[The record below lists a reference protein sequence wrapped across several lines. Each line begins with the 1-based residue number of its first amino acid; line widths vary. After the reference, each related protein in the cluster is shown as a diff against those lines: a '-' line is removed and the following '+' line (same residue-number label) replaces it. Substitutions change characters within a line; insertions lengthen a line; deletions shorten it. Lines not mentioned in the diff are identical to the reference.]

1 EESVETETNSDVQQE
16 FQVANAEWFGVEDQF
31 FLNAVRA
38 ESPIRFAYFRS
49 AAALVDQRS
58 MLRPYFGARL
68 PLVSLQP
75 DRQIESNFRAYFGP
89 KLEDEMLKFGHNLR
103 ESNAMFLETLA
114 APLLTLLHWIFGYVG
129 NYGIAII
136 ILTIIVRLLLFPLT
150 YKGMKGMKR
159 MQQLAPRMKKIQEKY
174 KDNREKLNQE
184 MMELYRKNKVNPL
197 GGCLPLLLQIPV
209 FIALYSALSG
219 AVELRHA
226 PFMLWLSDMSAPDG
240 LGITPILMGV
250 SLYFQQKLTPTAAT
264 MDPMQ
269 QKIMQYLPLVF
280 TIFTFTFPAGLTLY
294 WLTSNL
300 LSIAQQ
306 QFLNRIKTPE
316 LQD

>member
-1 EESVETETNSDVQQE
+1 
-16 FQVANAEWFGVEDQF
+16 
-31 FLNAVRA
+31 
-38 ESPIRFAYFRS
+38 
-49 AAALVDQRS
+49 
-58 MLRPYFGARL
+58 
-68 PLVSLQP
+68 
-75 DRQIESNFRAYFGP
+75 
-89 KLEDEMLKFGHNLR
+89 MLKLGHNLR

>member
-1 EESVETETNSDVQQE
+1 MCLEQQ
-16 FQVANAEWFGVEDQF
+16 
-31 FLNAVRA
+31 
-38 ESPIRFAYFRS
+38 
-49 AAALVDQRS
+49 LVDPSHQSQTIDPADHR
-58 MLRPYFGARL
+58 
-68 PLVSLQP
+68 
-75 DRQIESNFRAYFGP
+75 I
-89 KLEDEMLKFGHNLR
+89 
-103 ESNAMFLETLA
+103 A
-114 APLLTLLHWIFGYVG
+114 AVW
-129 NYGIAII
+129 
-136 ILTIIVRLLLFPLT
+136 
-150 YKGMKGMKR
+150 
-159 MQQLAPRMKKIQEKY
+159 
-174 KDNREKLNQE
+174 
-184 MMELYRKNKVNPL
+184 LYRLAKDR
-197 GGCLPLLLQIPV
+197 CLPLLLQIPV

>member
-1 EESVETETNSDVQQE
+1 
-16 FQVANAEWFGVEDQF
+16 
-31 FLNAVRA
+31 
-38 ESPIRFAYFRS
+38 
-49 AAALVDQRS
+49 
-58 MLRPYFGARL
+58 M
-68 PLVSLQP
+68 SLQP

-197 GGCLPLLLQIPV
+197 GGCLPLLL
-209 FIALYSALSG
+209 
-219 AVELRHA
+219 
-226 PFMLWLSDMSAPDG
+226 
-240 LGITPILMGV
+240 
-250 SLYFQQKLTPTAAT
+250 
-264 MDPMQ
+264 
-269 QKIMQYLPLVF
+269 
-280 TIFTFTFPAGLTLY
+280 
-294 WLTSNL
+294 
-300 LSIAQQ
+300 
-306 QFLNRIKTPE
+306 PE
-316 LQD
+316 P

>member
-1 EESVETETNSDVQQE
+1 
-16 FQVANAEWFGVEDQF
+16 
-31 FLNAVRA
+31 
-38 ESPIRFAYFRS
+38 
-49 AAALVDQRS
+49 

-75 DRQIESNFRAYFGP
+75 DRQIESNFRTYFGP

-114 APLLTLLHWIFGYVG
+114 APLLTLLHWIFSYVG

-269 QKIMQYLPLVF
+269 AKIMQYLPLVF

-306 QFLNRIKTPE
+306 QLLNRIKTPE
-316 LQD
+316 LRD

>member
-1 EESVETETNSDVQQE
+1 
-16 FQVANAEWFGVEDQF
+16 
-31 FLNAVRA
+31 
-38 ESPIRFAYFRS
+38 
-49 AAALVDQRS
+49 
-58 MLRPYFGARL
+58 
-68 PLVSLQP
+68 
-75 DRQIESNFRAYFGP
+75 
-89 KLEDEMLKFGHNLR
+89 
-103 ESNAMFLETLA
+103 
-114 APLLTLLHWIFGYVG
+114 
-129 NYGIAII
+129 
-136 ILTIIVRLLLFPLT
+136 
-150 YKGMKGMKR
+150 
-159 MQQLAPRMKKIQEKY
+159 
-174 KDNREKLNQE
+174 
-184 MMELYRKNKVNPL
+184 MELYRKNKVNPL

-226 PFMLWLSDMSAPDG
+226 PFMLWLSDMSTPDG

-280 TIFTFTFPAGLTLY
+280 AFLLSLSLGLTLY

-316 LQD
+316 LQDCGLGMLQFLTPLWLLALPTVILPWLWPLQSHGLANLSLSPLFFCCLQKH